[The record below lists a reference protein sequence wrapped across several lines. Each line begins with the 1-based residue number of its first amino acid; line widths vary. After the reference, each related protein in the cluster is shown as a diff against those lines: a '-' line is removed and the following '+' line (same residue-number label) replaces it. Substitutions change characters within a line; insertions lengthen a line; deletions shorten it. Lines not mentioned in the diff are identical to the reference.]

1 MRLDEPD
8 PVSLTSEVGTDSV
21 VLEGWLARIVPPL
34 VSQPSS
40 SSSARSAKTSGSSS
54 SGGSVDIQHIRTESK
69 IMFPTIRAPFPN
81 EPTGEPMDELVRWV
95 IRAGRAEVPTASKS
109 RRAWSLPS
117 QRRAVGFH
125 FISPTTLGV
134 EAPPGF
140 RIRWGFFFVVDELT
154 ARFFFDGA
162 SSVVAGFDTKESIR
176 PLRRREFVGNGG
188 TGVASLDS
196 ALKLLLDG
204 SLVGFRR
211 RVPLGLLESF
221 SDGFGY
227 DAPGTRVTLG

>member
-8 PVSLTSEVGTDSV
+8 PVSLTSEVGADSV

-34 VSQPSS
+34 VSQPPSS

-54 SGGSVDIQHIRTESK
+54 SGGSVDIQHIRAESN

-95 IRAGRAEVPTASKS
+95 IRAGRVEVPTASKS

-125 FISPTTLGV
+125 FISPTTKEMLTKGV
-134 EAPPGF
+134 EVNVDRWPLTFGCRGTT
-140 RIRWGFFFVVDELT
+140 RIPD
-154 ARFFFDGA
+154 
-162 SSVVAGFDTKESIR
+162 K
-176 PLRRREFVGNGG
+176 VG
-188 TGVASLDS
+188 
-196 ALKLLLDG
+196 LLLC
-204 SLVGFRR
+204 RR
-211 RVPLGLLESF
+211 
-221 SDGFGY
+221 
-227 DAPGTRVTLG
+227 